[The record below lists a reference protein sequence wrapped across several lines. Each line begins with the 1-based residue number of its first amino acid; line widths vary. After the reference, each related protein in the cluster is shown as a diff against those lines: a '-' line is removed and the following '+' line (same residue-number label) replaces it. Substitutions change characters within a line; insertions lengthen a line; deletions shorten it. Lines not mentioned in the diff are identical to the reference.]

1 MLQIYNSLTRRKAPF
16 EPIEP
21 GKVRMYVCGMT
32 VYDLC
37 HLGHARVLVVF
48 DTVYRY
54 LRRAGYAVTY
64 VRNITDVD
72 DKIIRRAEENAE
84 PMEALTGRFIQAMHE
99 DAEALGVLLPDAE
112 PRATAH
118 IDEILSMI
126 QRLVDKGHAYA
137 ADNGD
142 VYYAVASFPTYGKLS
157 GKDPQDLRAGARV
170 EVGEAKRDP
179 LDFALWKSAKPGE
192 PAWDS
197 PWGSGRPGWH
207 IECSAMS
214 TCCLGNHFDIHGGG
228 ADLQFPHHENE
239 IAQSEG
245 ATGEP
250 FVNVWMHNG
259 FVRINEEK
267 MSKSLGNFFTVR
279 EILARYRPEEVRYF
293 ILSSHY
299 RSPLNYD
306 DAHLDNARAA
316 LTRLYTSLRGLPV
329 EASETA
335 EASISDDPA
344 DAGSVAA
351 PFRARFDAAMDDDFN
366 TPVALAVL
374 FDLAREINRL
384 RDAEMD
390 TGAAEASADLAA
402 VVALGTALRELG
414 GVLGLLGQDPDV
426 YLRGDAGQ
434 GGPSDAEI
442 EALIQARADARKARD
457 FAEADRIRD
466 ELQAAGVVLEDSAQ
480 GTTWRRE

>member
-16 EPIEP
+16 TPIEP

-32 VYDLC
+32 VYDFC
-37 HLGHARVLVVF
+37 HLGHARVLVAF
-48 DTVYRY
+48 DVVYRY
-54 LRRAGYAVTY
+54 LRRAGFDVTY
-64 VRNITDVD
+64 VRNITDID
-72 DKIIRRAEENAE
+72 DKIIRRAEENGE
-84 PMEALTGRFIQAMHE
+84 PIAALTARFIDAMHE
-99 DAEALGVLLPDAE
+99 DAAALGILPPDDE
-112 PRATAH
+112 PRATGHMAEIQTMIARL
-118 IDEILSMI
+118 IDN
-126 QRLVDKGHAYA
+126 GHAYV

-142 VYYAVASFPTYGKLS
+142 VYYAVASFAGYGKLS

-179 LDFALWKSAKPGE
+179 LDFALWKAAKPGE
-192 PAWDS
+192 PAWES

-259 FVRINEEK
+259 FVRVNEEK

-279 EILARYRPEEVRYF
+279 EILARYQAEEIRYF
-293 ILSSHY
+293 ILTSHY

-306 DAHLDNARAA
+306 DEHLENARAA
-316 LTRLYTSLRGLPV
+316 LTRLYTALRGL
-329 EASETA
+329 ASV
-335 EASISDDPA
+335 DPA
-344 DAGSVAA
+344 GGEA
-351 PFRARFDAAMDDDFN
+351 FRARFDAAMDDDFN
-366 TPVALAVL
+366 TPEALAVL
-374 FDLAREINRL
+374 FDLAREINRVRL
-384 RDAEMD
+384 DDPAAA
-390 TGAAEASADLAA
+390 TGLAAE
-402 VVALGTALRELG
+402 LRVLG
-414 GVLGLLGQDPDV
+414 GVLGLLGQDPEA
-426 YLRGDAGQ
+426 YLRAGGDSAL
-434 GGPSDAEI
+434 SDI
-442 EALIQARADARKARD
+442 DIDALIQRRADARKARD

-466 ELQAAGVVLEDSAQ
+466 QLQAAGIVLEDGAG
-480 GTTWRRE
+480 GTSWRRG